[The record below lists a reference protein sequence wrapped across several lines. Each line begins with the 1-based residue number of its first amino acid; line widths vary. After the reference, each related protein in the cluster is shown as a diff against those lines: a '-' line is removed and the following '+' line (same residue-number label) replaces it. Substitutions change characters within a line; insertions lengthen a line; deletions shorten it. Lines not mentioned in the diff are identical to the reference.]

1 MAIRPVLKKLK
12 EEINT
17 RMGPDVGTWRDDKYT
32 KLLEGAAYD
41 EAKQVGLRKYWREN
55 CIKLKPFDIP
65 AGTRLVQKSSSG
77 NWYGTIVVDCK
88 AIGLINEVGHELLL
102 DKPASL
108 SDYCK
113 NNQIPLQ
120 FDDDKVTLATL
131 PTEILEKIYNAIVR

>member
-1 MAIRPVLKKLK
+1 MAIRPILKKLK
-12 EEINT
+12 EEIKLK
-17 RMGPDVGTWRDDKYT
+17 MASDVDTWRNNKYT

-41 EAKQVGLRKYWREN
+41 KTKQVCLQKYKREN

-88 AIGLINEVGHELLL
+88 AIGLIDEVGHELLL

-120 FDDDKVTLATL
+120 WDDDKVQLAAL